1 MIKKKVL
8 ILFLSIFLI
17 SLTSASPFGYDY
29 LEHATEGVTTGE
41 NYSINVNNSNYLQGY
56 TPTTLKDWIQ
66 GLFDSVYVKI
76 TDVVGMVGNWSADKV
91 DYMLISDW
99 NATNT
104 SYVPYT
110 GANQNVN
117 LGDNNLSVGGTDLFV
132 DSDNGRVGIGTTTPL
147 SLLHLNGGVGSLATG
162 LSFGDGN
169 TGLHESSD
177 DVLKVYTAGIY
188 RLTLDSTGIR
198 IASNGRPQMRNEVP
212 TATNPVFLPTGV
224 SDVDTGIGGANPGI
238 LSLITEGVSALY
250 IDASQNVGIGTSSSQ
265 AKLHVNGN
273 ILANGT
279 ITTIGYANITGDL
292 NQTKGNATIN
302 MIYGEMWYHN
312 HTATPLNFAVDGT
325 YYNLTFSN
333 SLVNGMTFNNTGDYL
348 KIDFKGVYQ
357 INYMASGDGQNN
369 HVYYTD
375 VTINGVVQDRC
386 ESHKKMTA
394 GGDIVTMNG
403 NCLLSLNIDDKVKLA
418 TADIGGTG
426 TGNYYSANLN
436 LVRIGN

>member
-1 MIKKKVL
+1 MKNKKFLGILICISL
-8 ILFLSIFLI
+8 ILILMPFIS
-17 SLTSASPFGYDY
+17 SLTYD
-29 LEHATEGVTTGE
+29 T
-41 NYSINVNNSNYLQGY
+41 VNSVFHDFTWNI
-56 TPTTLKDWIQ
+56 PT
-66 GLFDSVYVKI
+66 DSQRYI
-76 TDVVGMVGNWSADKV
+76 
-91 DYMLISDW
+91 
-99 NATNT
+99 
-104 SYVPYT
+104 
-110 GANQNVN
+110 
-117 LGDNNLSVGGTDLFV
+117 LSVDVT
-132 DSDNGRVGIGTTTPL
+132 SHKVGIGT
-147 SLLHLNGGVGSLATG
+147 
-162 LSFGDGN
+162 
-169 TGLHESSD
+169 
-177 DVLKVYTAGIY
+177 I
-188 RLTLDSTGIR
+188 
-198 IASNGRPQMRNEVP
+198 
-212 TATNPVFLPTGV
+212 NPF
-224 SDVDTGIGGANPGI
+224 
-238 LSLITEGVSALY
+238 E
-250 IDASQNVGIGTSSSQ
+250 
-265 AKLHVNGN
+265 KLHVIGN